1 MTLQKQLEYVHP
13 EVLVDTQWVEDHLND
28 PKVRIAEVD
37 YDRKA
42 NYELGHIPGSV
53 LFDWKKDINEPLS
66 RNILTRQAFEELLQR
81 EGVNNDTILI
91 LYGDFNNWFAAFAF
105 WVFKYYGY
113 KDVRLINGGRKK
125 WLIEDRL
132 TTTEILQFPKGN
144 FIAEAETD
152 DNIRA
157 FLRYVRGTLENKP
170 GGRTIEL
177 VDVRSPKE
185 FTGEILAPPE
195 YPTEQAQRGGHIPGA
210 KNIPWSQAVN
220 DYDGTFKSADELR
233 KIYESKG
240 ITSDKEVI
248 AYCRI
253 GERSSHTW
261 FVLKYLLG
269 YPNVKNYD
277 GSWTEWGNMID
288 NPIEKNSDG

>member
-37 YDRKA
+37 YDRKT